1 MAAAPGGSPVCPG
14 DRLPRTVTRALVGSC
29 QPGTGYGRTTNR
41 SLHAASLSPG
51 RANSSWVSRLP
62 GRPAVEGAPCGLR
75 ANAPGGTATPV
86 ATSLA
91 WLTAYMVLFLAL
103 AVRAYRREV
112 EQQFG

>member
-1 MAAAPGGSPVCPG
+1 G

-51 RANSSWVSRLP
+51 RANSSWVSRLA

-75 ANAPGGTATPV
+75 ANAPGGTPTSV

-91 WLTAYMVLFLAL
+91 WLTAYIVLFLAPAL
-103 AVRAYRREV
+103 GAYRGAGG
-112 EQQFG
+112 QQV